1 MDGIELCTIL
11 FSCKLD
17 IFILYYTGFN
27 CHMYY
32 QLLLYI
38 VESFFRDKLLNDH
51 IFVKL
56 FFVKDV
62 FIQMFYV
69 NVHFVKDDILY

>member
-1 MDGIELCTIL
+1 
-11 FSCKLD
+11 
-17 IFILYYTGFN
+17 
-27 CHMYY
+27 MYY